1 MDLKSTNQISIQEL
15 HVKIGQNVKK
25 YREERGMT
33 QLELSQAIGHTTTTM
48 VSLAEIGKGKHF
60 NIEHLH
66 KISIVLDV
74 DICKLFDL
82 N

>member
-1 MDLKSTNQISIQEL
+1 MSSLNTLSIEEL
-15 HVKIGQNVKK
+15 HNKIGENVKK
-25 YREERGMT
+25 YRENRGIT

-66 KISIVLDV
+66 KISIALEV
-74 DICKLFDL
+74 DICKFFEII
-82 N
+82 